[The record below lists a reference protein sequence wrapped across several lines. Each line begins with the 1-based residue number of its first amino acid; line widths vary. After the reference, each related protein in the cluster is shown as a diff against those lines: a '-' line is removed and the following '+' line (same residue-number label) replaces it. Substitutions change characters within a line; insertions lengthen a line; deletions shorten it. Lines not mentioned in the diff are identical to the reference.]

1 MATAKLDKAR
11 MGSAVATSACATN
24 AQSVW
29 QSAMVRINADNL
41 AKVRMLPTNV
51 AAQILATTALATSS
65 TRSTRSADTD

>member
-1 MATAKLDKAR
+1 MV
-11 MGSAVATSACATN
+11 SAVATSACATN

-51 AAQILATTALATSS
+51 AAEIPATNVAARKVES
-65 TRSTRSADTD
+65 TRSTETD